1 MVVTCAFYGIVN
13 RTTKVQLQV
22 DREKLEVGQVFAL
35 GEDNYVILSVFETD
49 GTYHANVALEH
60 VHRSRSLPRAKLP
73 VSARVEFDGNGGRN
87 HTPAPEAA
95 LQARLRTAETRIE
108 HLQGEREEVL
118 RLLDE
123 AIEQLDRLH
132 YNDGT
137 SA

>member
-60 VHRSRSLPRAKLP
+60 VHRSRSLPRPKLP

-87 HTPAPEAA
+87 HAPEAT
-95 LQARLRTAETRIE
+95 LQARLRAAETRIE

-118 RLLDE
+118 RLLDQ

-132 YNDGT
+132 RNDGT

>member
-13 RTTKVQLQV
+13 RTTKVKLQV

-35 GEDNYVILSVFETD
+35 GGENYVILSVFESD
-49 GTYHANVALEH
+49 DTYHANVALEH

-73 VSARVEFDGNGGRN
+73 VSPRVEFDDNSGRN
-87 HTPAPEAA
+87 HAPEAA
-95 LQARLRTAETRIE
+95 LQARLTAAERRIE

-118 RLLDE
+118 HLLDE
-123 AIEQLDRLH
+123 AIEQLDRIH
-132 YNDGT
+132 YTDGA